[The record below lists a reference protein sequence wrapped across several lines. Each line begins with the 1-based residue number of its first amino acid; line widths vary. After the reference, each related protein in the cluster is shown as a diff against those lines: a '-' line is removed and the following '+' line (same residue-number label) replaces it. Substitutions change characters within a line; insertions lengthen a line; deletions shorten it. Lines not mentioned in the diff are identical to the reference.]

1 MHADYTPHQVLP
13 GSHVPVDGLV
23 LRGASSVDEAMLTG
37 ESMPV
42 PKAPGDKVMG
52 GTINSTGVLC
62 VRVLASAEHSTL
74 SQVMAP
80 DDDGLRLIAV
90 LIASLIAPPTARR

>member
-1 MHADYTPHQVLP
+1 M
-13 GSHVPVDGLV
+13 

-52 GTINSTGVLC
+52 GTINGTGVLF

-80 DDDGLRLIAV
+80 DDDGLRLIAS

>member
-1 MHADYTPHQVLP
+1 VSSLAKDDVVKVLP
-13 GSHVPVDGLV
+13 GAHVPVDGLV

-52 GTINSTGVLC
+52 GTINGTGVLF

-74 SQVMAP
+74 SQVMTP
-80 DDDGLRLIAV
+80 DDV
-90 LIASLIAPPTARR
+90 